1 MKNSLDLRNIN
12 LNLLVAF
19 DALLTERSVTN
30 AAARLSIT
38 QSAMSASLSRLRE
51 FFDDPIL
58 VREGRKMIPTPLAET
73 LSVRIRNIL
82 SEIQNTL
89 IIRDD
94 FDPTRDEF
102 TYTITAS
109 EYETLA
115 ILQPLLSLLNTQAP
129 GIQLRV
135 RPPEHDAVDALIR
148 NQVDLLLTPKEVLS
162 RVGDFY
168 HELLYADRYV
178 VTADEDN
185 DLFGKTITL
194 EQFQELPYV
203 ATHLNLFPALA
214 DAYLDHTGISRN
226 VQITTNFLIAP
237 FLVKN
242 TPLITLTSKI
252 VTDILGFRAVE
263 PPLELPG
270 LSTVMAWTSRVHEH
284 PAHRWLRQQIR
295 LIAAGLSQE

>member
-1 MKNSLDLRNIN
+1 MKKPLDLRNIN

-19 DALLTERSVTN
+19 DALLTERSVTQ
-30 AAARLSIT
+30 AAARLSVT

-58 VREGRKMIPTPLAET
+58 VRDGRKMIPTPLGEK
-73 LSVRIRNIL
+73 LSGRVRHIL
-82 SEIQNTL
+82 NEIQNTL
-89 IIRDD
+89 VLRDD
-94 FDPTRDEF
+94 FDPGKDEF
-102 TYTITAS
+102 TFTITAS

-115 ILQPLLSLLNTQAP
+115 ILQPLLSLLTTQAP

-135 RPPEHDAVDALIR
+135 QPPEHDAVGALIR
-148 NQVDLLLTPKEVLS
+148 NQVDLLLTPREVLS
-162 RVGDFY
+162 RVGEFY
-168 HELLYADRYV
+168 HELLYMDRYV
-178 VTADEDN
+178 VTADGNN
-185 DLFGKTITL
+185 DLFGATISL
-194 EQFQELPYV
+194 EQFQQLPYV

-214 DAYLDHTGISRN
+214 DAYLDHAGISRN
-226 VQITTNFLIAP
+226 VQITTNFLSAP

-252 VTDILGFRAVE
+252 VADILGFRAVE
-263 PPLELPG
+263 PPLELPN

-295 LIAAGLSQE
+295 LIAAGLSPE